1 MQMNLGMDEGDVL
14 LQEIWRISPA
24 DTTGTLF
31 ALTGQQAGPL
41 LIDTLV

>member
-1 MQMNLGMDEGDVL
+1 MQMSLGMDEGDIL
-14 LQEIWRISPA
+14 LQETWRISPS

-41 LIDTLV
+41 LIDALV